1 MIPTN
6 TKEIGKAH
14 RDALGLRFYNAIK
27 ATTED
32 PEKKKY
38 FLDLLQKEEMQSDE
52 RGTPKGGKAPAG

>member
-6 TKEIGKAH
+6 TKEVGKTH
-14 RDALGLRFYNAIK
+14 RDALWLRFYNAIK

-38 FLDLLQKEEMQSDE
+38 YLDLLQKEEMQ
-52 RGTPKGGKAPAG
+52 